1 MFVTSLLAA
10 ALAVT
15 LQIPAQVGV
24 LTGEVRSEET
34 GTTVTGASVE
44 VVGSM
49 PARATATNA
58 DGEYRLT
65 GVRAGRQTIRARMV
79 GYAPLEMDVV
89 VPAGGRLEV
98 DITLRMMPIALKPVS
113 VRTRPHTIGGD
124 TTAAASGELAM
135 AGVRAMQSSP
145 GIAELGLAEA
155 ASRDPGHEPHDP
167 SDVLFVRGTGTDL
180 KMVYLDGAPV
190 YAPFPLGGLID
201 PFSPEL
207 LSSAEVYLGGA
218 PARFDGGL
226 SYILDLRTRGAR
238 LDRVHS
244 SGAVDMLSA
253 RGIVEVPVTQHAAL
267 LFSGRGVHG
276 TGTDWTASDGL
287 PYGYREGLARADL
300 SLGSFGSLSVT
311 AFGNGEQVWVDSA
324 RSRSRAVHWG
334 NQAGSLRYQVDLG
347 ETALEVTAAAGDFDA
362 RLPVEAPDNRIAEGT
377 SRRRRLA
384 ADAVSRMGDFTLRYG
399 ASAEK
404 QWQQYRTHSS
414 GWQEGGWQPVG
425 QVAEGQ
431 EAGVYVDAG
440 VWIGSRLRLRG
451 GLRADHFSL
460 GDEIAFAPRLAA
472 TLMLTDR
479 ATVTLAGGRYHQ
491 YLRLPEAEFFAAAE
505 LSPLLMPEPLALAR
519 ATHVALSVDQHVGEG
534 IRFGLE
540 GFYKNYEGVPGGTSA
555 DANAS
560 GVDLWLRRN
569 TGDWQGW
576 LGYSLSWTWSEAR
589 PATASRF
596 SGRHLISSGLSAPL
610 GGPARLDLGFV
621 YGAGLPYSAI
631 PFSAPPEIMDS
642 PMRDALSEF
651 YVGDGASPVRA
662 GSAPLLATPN
672 RPYLRVDVGASGTWS
687 PRLGQSAMEIT
698 PYIRLLNTLGER
710 DALFYRMGAEDGSF
724 DPVMAL
730 PLVPVVGLQWKF

>member
-1 MFVTSLLAA
+1 MFATSLLAT
-10 ALAVT
+10 ALAFA
-15 LQIPAQVGV
+15 LQIPVQTGV
-24 LTGEVRSEET
+24 LSGEVRSEET
-34 GTTVTGASVE
+34 GAAVEGASVE

-49 PARATATNA
+49 PARATATGA
-58 DGEYRLT
+58 EGEYQLS
-65 GVRAGRQTIRARMV
+65 GVRAGRQTIRARRV
-79 GYAPLEMDVV
+79 GFAPLEMDVV
-89 VPAGGRLEV
+89 VPAGGTLQV
-98 DITLRMMPIALKPVS
+98 DITLRMMPIALEPVS
-113 VRTRPHTIGGD
+113 VEARPHSIGGD
-124 TTAAASGELAM
+124 TTPAASGELAM

-145 GIAELGLAEA
+145 GLAEIGLAEA
-155 ASRDPGHEPHDP
+155 ASRPPGHEPADP

-238 LDRVHS
+238 PDRVHS

-253 RGIVEVPVTQHAAL
+253 RGIMEVPVTQHAAL

-276 TGTDWTASDGL
+276 TGTDWTANDGL

-300 SLGSFGSLSVT
+300 SLGSFGSLSIT

-334 NQAGSLRYQVDLG
+334 NQAGSVRYQVDFG
-347 ETALEVTAAAGDFDA
+347 ETALEITGAMGDFDA
-362 RLPVEAPDNRIAEGT
+362 RLPVDAPDSRVAEGT

-384 ADAVSRMGDFTLRYG
+384 ADAVTGLGDLTLRYG
-399 ASAEK
+399 ASVET
-404 QWQQYRTHSS
+404 QWQQYRTLSA
-414 GWQEGGWQPVG
+414 GWQEVGWQPVG
-425 QVAEGQ
+425 RAAEGR

-440 VWIGSRLRLRG
+440 VRVGSRLRLRG

-491 YLRLPEAEFFAAAE
+491 YLRPPEAEVFAAAE
-505 LSPLLMPEPLALAR
+505 LSPLLMPDPLALAR
-519 ATHVALSVDQHVGEG
+519 ATHVALAVDQYVGEG

-540 GFYKNYEGVPGGTSA
+540 GYYKNYEGVPGGASA

-576 LGYSLSWTWSEAR
+576 LGYSLSWTWSEAQ
-589 PATASRF
+589 ASAASRF

-610 GGPARLDLGFV
+610 GGRARLDLGFV

-631 PFSAPPEIMDS
+631 PFSAPPEIMDR
-642 PMRDALSEF
+642 PMLEALNNF

-662 GSAPLLATPN
+662 GSAPLLTTPN
-672 RPYLRVDVGASGTWS
+672 RPYLRVDIGASGTWS
-687 PRLGQSAMEIT
+687 PRLGQSPMEIT

-710 DALFYRMGAEDGSF
+710 DALFYRLGADDGSF

-730 PLVPVVGLQWKF
+730 PVVPVIGLEWKF